1 MDLGWL
7 GEDSIPGLVDNYLNN
22 KMSRILTLSNMFL
35 HK

>member
-22 KMSRILTLSNMFL
+22 KMSRILTLPYMLL
-35 HK
+35 HQ